1 MIAAVMLGLA
11 EIELEYRRERQM
23 AGIAVARKNGK
34 FTGRKKGTTKAK
46 PHRAKELKETG
57 LTAPEIA
64 KAMGTS
70 LRTVWRY
77 LEQEAA

>member
-11 EIELEYRRERQM
+11 EIELEYRGERQM
-23 AGIAVARKNGK
+23 AGIAVAQKKGK
-34 FTGRKKGTTKAK
+34 FTGRKKGTTIGK
-46 PHRAKELKETG
+46 PNRAKELKDQG

-64 KAMGTS
+64 TAMGTS

-77 LEQEAA
+77 LERKSA